1 MPIPQTVQPTTP
13 SGGTQTASRLFVVT
27 GAPSNADGQNGD
39 YVFRSDGGVLTRIY
53 QKVAGAWVGVL

>member
-39 YVFRSDGGVLTRIY
+39 YVFRSDGGALTRIY